1 MFHKILRSAAIGF
14 AALCGGLLAIAAP
27 IPNVPS
33 SPNFSDASQI
43 VGTLNA
49 LVNQLNGNTGY
60 APAQTVSL
68 GSFCQ
73 NAAAGATPQVCNGQ
87 RGAVAFTG
95 LTVAATGT
103 NQAIVITDSSIT
115 TASVCSGQ
123 FITAFTAGSAV
134 VTATLTP
141 TAGSLSVIIANA
153 GATTNAV
160 TTGTFGFSC
169 N

>member
-1 MFHKILRSAAIGF
+1 MKRFFSALAAIVVSAVIAG
-14 AALCGGLLAIAAP
+14 AASVPFI
-27 IPNVPS
+27 PS
-33 SPNFSDASQI
+33 SPNFSEASQI

-49 LVNQLNGNTGY
+49 LITQLNGGAGY
-60 APAQTVSL
+60 APAQNISFGT
-68 GSFCQ
+68 FCQ
-73 NAAAGATPQVCNGQ
+73 NAAAGGTPQVCNGQ

-103 NQAIVITDSSIT
+103 NQAIVITNSTIT
-115 TASVCSGQ
+115 TASVCTGA
-123 FITAFTAGSAV
+123 FITAFTSGSAV
-134 VTATLTP
+134 VPATFTP
-141 TAGSLSVIIANA
+141 TAGSLSIVIANA